1 MISFLLILILFGISF
16 RQYDLQVS
24 RLKEQTQMISGW
36 VIAKEEKEQTT
47 MYLLRDVSY
56 HTGSGVEHAKK
67 AILYVEDDQ
76 IMIGSR
82 IRSFGP
88 VQGFSSGRNE
98 GNFDFARYYKSQKI
112 LFSQYADQVAII
124 REPRFLLR
132 ECLYR
137 IRSKI
142 RKGIETAANKED
154 AGILCAMLL
163 GDRSLLADD
172 MRSLYQRNGVSH
184 IMAISG
190 LHISILGMTLFG
202 LLKRRLGLRLFLSPA
217 ISGAVVFLFV
227 LMSGMSV
234 SAMRAMIMFFFY
246 LGAQVSGR
254 FYHTLTALIFSAIIL
269 LLINPLSVM
278 QAGFLLSFG
287 AVFSIGILLPVI
299 SNLFP
304 VPEWIRRFPY
314 GGSFFQSAQLS
325 FSVWIG
331 LTPLTASLFYYI
343 SPYSVLLNLIV
354 VPCCS
359 LLLADGLLGGV
370 LGIFWPAL
378 SKVVVLPDH
387 WILKLF
393 SMQMHGI
400 EKLPGHQLLTG
411 HILVWSL
418 VIYYA
423 VLVSCCVIL
432 QRKHNRLLRR
442 YPPGVWRE
450 QKRRALIKRQIHLYI
465 IPLLALSW
473 ILINPMPKT
482 FRVDFLD
489 VGQGDGICIS
499 TKEGSTVMIDGG
511 STSEDQV
518 GKYRI
523 LPFLQYHKIRQV
535 DYWIVTHTDED
546 HVSGLI
552 EVLEGGYPV
561 STLVLSEASMKNE
574 FGPED
579 SDEMAVRLQEAARQN
594 HTEIQTVSQ
603 GAVIQAEELQM
614 TCLYPESEERIT
626 DKNELSQVWLL
637 EHDGWRFLFT
647 GDLGEEGEQLLE
659 ERGLLRDVDVLKV
672 GHHGSNYSSS
682 EQFLEEISLEYA
694 IISVGENSYGHPGED
709 AMKRLGE
716 ADAQIEMTMYD
727 GQISFYERDGEMYLK
742 SYCTK
747 DHE

>member
-1 MISFLLILILFGISF
+1 
-16 RQYDLQVS
+16 
-24 RLKEQTQMISGW
+24 MISGS

-47 MYLLRDVSY
+47 MYLLRDVSF
-56 HTGSGVEHAKK
+56 HTTSGVERANK
-67 AILYVEDDQ
+67 AILYAEDGQ
-76 IMIGSR
+76 IEIGSR

-98 GNFDFARYYKSQKI
+98 GNFDFALYYKSQKI
-112 LFSQYADQVAII
+112 LFCQYADQVAVVE
-124 REPRFLLR
+124 EPRFLLR
-132 ECLYR
+132 EWLYR
-137 IRSKI
+137 IRSKM
-142 RKGIETAANKED
+142 RLGLETAAGEAD

-163 GDRSLLADD
+163 GDRSLLDDD
-172 MRSLYQRNGVSH
+172 MRTLYQRNGVSH

-202 LLKRRLGLRLFLSPA
+202 LLKRRLGMRFFISPA
-217 ISGAVVFLFV
+217 LSGAAVFVFV

-254 FYHTLTALIFSAIIL
+254 FYHTLTALVYSAIIL
-269 LLINPLSVM
+269 LFINPLSVM

-299 SNLFP
+299 RNLFP
-304 VPEWIRRFPY
+304 GPEWIRHIPR
-314 GGSFFQSAQLS
+314 GESFFQSAQLS

-331 LTPLTASLFYYI
+331 LSPLTASLFYYI
-343 SPYSVLLNLIV
+343 SPYSVFLNLIV

-359 LLLADGLLGGV
+359 LLLADGLISSV
-370 LGIFWPAL
+370 FGILWPAL
-378 SKVVVLPDH
+378 SKIMVLPDH

-393 SMQMHGI
+393 SLQMHGI
-400 EKLPGHQLLTG
+400 EKLPGHQFLTG
-411 HILVWSL
+411 HIPVWGL

-432 QRKHNRLLRR
+432 QRKHDRLIKK
-442 YPPGVWRE
+442 YPSGVQRE
-450 QKRRALIKRQIHLYI
+450 QKRRVLIKRHIHFYI
-465 IPLLALSW
+465 IPVLVLSL

-499 TKEGSTVMIDGG
+499 TSDGSVVMIDGG

-523 LPFLQYHKIRQV
+523 LPFLQYHKIRRV
-535 DYWIVTHTDED
+535 DYWIVTHTDTD

-552 EVLEGGYPV
+552 EVLESGYPV
-561 STLVLSEASMKNE
+561 STLVLSEASVKHKLE
-574 FGPED
+574 ADAP
-579 SDEMAVRLQEAARQN
+579 DEMTVQLMEAARQN

-603 GAVIQAEELQM
+603 GAVIRTDEMQM
-614 TCLYPESEERIT
+614 TCLYPESEEAIT

-637 EHDGWRFLFT
+637 EHYDWRFLFT
-647 GDLGEEGEQLLE
+647 GDLGEAGEKLLL
-659 ERGLLRDVDVLKV
+659 ERGLLEDVDVLKV
-672 GHHGSNYSSS
+672 GHHGSNYSSTDA
-682 EQFLEEISLEYA
+682 FLNRVKPEYA
-694 IISVGENSYGHPGED
+694 IISVGENNYGHPGEKTL
-709 AMKRLGE
+709 KRL
-716 ADAQIEMTMYD
+716 AKTDVQIETTLND
-727 GQISFYERDGEMYLK
+727 GQISFCERSDEMYLAF
-742 SYCTK
+742 YCVK
-747 DHE
+747 NRE